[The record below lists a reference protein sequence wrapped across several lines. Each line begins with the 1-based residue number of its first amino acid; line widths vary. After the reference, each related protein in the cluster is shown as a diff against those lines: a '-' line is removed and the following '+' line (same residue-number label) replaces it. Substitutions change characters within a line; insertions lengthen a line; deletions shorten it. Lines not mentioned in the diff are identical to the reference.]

1 MNASERMSNMLIFY
15 FPALVLLYL
24 LCSLRAILF
33 VQTLR
38 STRELNKH
46 GVKGHRRTCTGFVD
60 CQNCFV
66 SPSLSAGVNHVFIV
80 YFYYYWHVSKLLE
93 EAEREFNGSLSEIKA
108 LLLDVIQTKV
118 GEPRLHISI
127 ASSMNVNPIYVHASS
142 VFFSAFSF
150 FVSNPSP
157 APVLSWLSGDS
168 VDLHGWPETCQW
180 GLYTSW
186 NPTPPASYLPP
197 LFVCTHL
204 HVWHKYCTHTHTLHI
219 PYTYNTHT
227 WLQVTM
233 MLLKRAMVSRATPHS
248 LIVSPL
254 STDFRK
260 KKRRRRQSW
269 GHQIAP
275 AFASPSAPTLPP
287 EYSPIGFGHCRSLLL
302 LWQVY
307 FFLLCFARRLSG
319 SVASELIRQFNE
331 GGRRGWEK
339 SVWVKDWWNV
349 PTVC

>member
-1 MNASERMSNMLIFY
+1 MFTYTRAKECQICWYFIFQHL
-15 FPALVLLYL
+15 FFCTFSVVL
-24 LCSLRAILF
+24 LRAILF

-38 STRELNKH
+38 STRELNKY

-93 EAEREFNGSLSEIKA
+93 EAEREFNGSLSEIKV
-108 LLLDVIQTKV
+108 LLLDVIQTEV

-127 ASSMNVNPIYVHASS
+127 ASS

-168 VDLHGWPETCQW
+168 VDVHGWPETCQW
-180 GLYTSW
+180 RLYTSW
-186 NPTPPASYLPP
+186 NPTPPASTSRLYL
-197 LFVCTHL
+197 CART
-204 HVWHKYCTHTHTLHI
+204 YMYGTNIARTHTLHI

-260 KKRRRRQSW
+260 NKKKEDKAEGTRSHLRLPALLPLPYLQS
-269 GHQIAP
+269 
-275 AFASPSAPTLPP
+275 
-287 EYSPIGFGHCRSLLL
+287 
-302 LWQVY
+302 
-307 FFLLCFARRLSG
+307 
-319 SVASELIRQFNE
+319 
-331 GGRRGWEK
+331 
-339 SVWVKDWWNV
+339 
-349 PTVC
+349 TVL